1 MENAKCYAPQI
12 LVGTEGL
19 PREQWLE
26 YRRKGIGGSDAA
38 AVLGISPFRT
48 GRDLYYDK
56 LNIVTA
62 DDAENWV
69 QLEVGTLLEPLV
81 AKIFAHKTGYK
92 IYRRPFMF
100 QHPLYPWMLADLDYM
115 AELPD
120 GTTAILE
127 IKTTNYN
134 AKDNWW
140 YNGEEIVPI
149 YYESQGR
156 HYMAVMNIDRVYFCC
171 LYGNSEDEA
180 MIRRIDRDMAYEEE
194 LIPMFQDKYPGVTV
208 KGTYD
213 SSGKL
218 QTQIEEGLEADVF
231 MSAAPKQM
239 TALDGEGLIVSDTIT
254 NLLENKIVLIVPSD
268 SDSGFTRFEDIEK
281 AESIAL
287 GDPASVPVGQYSEEA
302 LTSLGIWDKIQ
313 DKVSFGTN
321 VTEVLNQVAAASA
334 DAGIVYATDAA
345 SMADQV
351 KVVAEAPEGS
361 LAKKVIYPV
370 AVVKDTANAEA
381 AGNFV
386 EFLKTDEAMKVFES
400 YGFTKGE

>member
-1 MENAKCYAPQI
+1 MKKHITMIITAMM
-12 LVGTEGL
+12 
-19 PREQWLE
+19 
-26 YRRKGIGGSDAA
+26 AA
-38 AVLGISPFRT
+38 AVLAGCGTSKEAATTAASSGTAAAAEAGARAEAEARAETETKAETKT
-48 GRDLYYDK
+48 GAGAQ
-56 LNIVTA
+56 TGA
-62 DDAENWV
+62 DAKAEAAMG
-69 QLEVGTLLEPLV
+69 QETEILV
-81 AKIFAHKTGYK
+81 AAAASLK
-92 IYRRPFMF
+92 
-100 QHPLYPWMLADLDYM
+100 
-115 AELPD
+115 
-120 GTTAILE
+120 
-127 IKTTNYN
+127 N
-134 AKDNWW
+134 
-140 YNGEEIVPI
+140 
-149 YYESQGR
+149 
-156 HYMAVMNIDRVYFCC
+156 
-171 LYGNSEDEA
+171 
-180 MIRRIDRDMAYEEE
+180 AYEEE

-231 MSAAPKQM
+231 MSAA
-239 TALDGEGLIVSDTIT
+239 

>member
-1 MENAKCYAPQI
+1 MKKHS
-12 LVGTEGL
+12 TMMM
-19 PREQWLE
+19 
-26 YRRKGIGGSDAA
+26 A
-38 AVLGISPFRT
+38 AVMAATVLAGCGASKEAAT
-48 GRDLYYDK
+48 
-56 LNIVTA
+56 TA
-62 DDAENWV
+62 APSETAAE
-69 QLEVGTLLEPLV
+69 
-81 AKIFAHKTGYK
+81 A
-92 IYRRPFMF
+92 
-100 QHPLYPWMLADLDYM
+100 
-115 AELPD
+115 
-120 GTTAILE
+120 GTTAGTDAGTETEADTKAEAASGQETEILVAAAASL
-127 IKTTNYN
+127 KN
-134 AKDNWW
+134 
-140 YNGEEIVPI
+140 
-149 YYESQGR
+149 
-156 HYMAVMNIDRVYFCC
+156 
-171 LYGNSEDEA
+171 
-180 MIRRIDRDMAYEEE
+180 AYEDE

-231 MSAAPKQM
+231 MSAATKQM
-239 TALDGEGLIVSDTIT
+239 TALDGEGMIASDTIT
-254 NLLENKIVLIVPSD
+254 NLLENKIVLIVPAG
-268 SDSGFTRFEDIEK
+268 SGSGLARFEDIEK

-287 GDPASVPVGQYSEEA
+287 GDPASVPAGQYAEEA

-351 KVVAEAPEGS
+351 QVVAEAPEGS

-370 AVVKDTANAEA
+370 AVVKNTANEEA
-381 AGNFV
+381 AKNFV